1 MGRVCK
7 SGPACSPT
15 HEGKSETEEPAKAC
29 GPSTQAS
36 PAHRG
41 KVEAR
46 KLAEACGLS
55 TTSTHTAEGS
65 MEGEQQRDVEAGP
78 ATTEA
83 QCELSL
89 TRWFRG
95 EEVTY
100 SSFIGSLA
108 IIPQAHAKGP
118 ADTGREKFNRDGSLK
133 IKKVTLKDAG
143 YYTVVAFLPG
153 KKKEIGFG
161 RLNVYQP
168 VRVPTL
174 LASNTEVT
182 ENKDSVVLTC
192 YTNAL
197 STQWFFNGMSLQ
209 LTDRMK
215 LSSDSR
221 TLTIDP
227 VKMEDAGSYQ
237 CEVSNPIS
245 TCESAPVELD
255 VKEPVRKPTLLAS
268 NTTVME
274 NEDTVVLTCYSN
286 GLCTQWIFNGTSL
299 WLTERMQ
306 LSPDNR
312 ILTIDPVRREDAGNY
327 QCKVSNPVS
336 SYESVP
342 LKLDVIYE

>member
-1 MGRVCK
+1 ME
-7 SGPACSPT
+7 SPSAT
-15 HEGKSETEEPAKAC
+15 ARRRLVPFQGLLLAVSLFIFWSPLTTAQFSIVSTNVAEGKDALLRLLNKPPNAVKF
-29 GPSTQAS
+29 
-36 PAHRG
+36 
-41 KVEAR
+41 
-46 KLAEACGLS
+46 
-55 TTSTHTAEGS
+55 
-65 MEGEQQRDVEAGP
+65 
-78 ATTEA
+78 
-83 QCELSL
+83 
-89 TRWFRG
+89 RWFRG
-95 EEVTY
+95 EKVTY
-100 SSFIGSLA
+100 NSFIGSLA

-174 LASNTEVT
+174 LASNTAVT

-221 TLTIDP
+221 TLTINP
-227 VKMEDAGSYQ
+227 VKMKDAGSYQ

-245 TCESAPVELD
+245 TRESAPVELD
-255 VKEPVRKPTLLAS
+255 VK
-268 NTTVME
+268 
-274 NEDTVVLTCYSN
+274 
-286 GLCTQWIFNGTSL
+286 
-299 WLTERMQ
+299 
-306 LSPDNR
+306 
-312 ILTIDPVRREDAGNY
+312 
-327 QCKVSNPVS
+327 
-336 SYESVP
+336 YE
-342 LKLDVIYE
+342 